1 MTDNIDYADI
11 LLSGSSSAPDGKPKV
26 PDLKD
31 FTPEQKAAYDRMMY
45 GKRKPAAP
53 AQQPSPAPVPVQ
65 PRPSYSVPAPKNAE
79 PSPQIDYADDLLG
92 SSSTPQADS
101 QKPEGWGEWIA
112 NMPGRI
118 ADAYR
123 GKQDPRE
130 ADTKTIY
137 EQFPEE
143 LHHVTNMAAI
153 AGTEDPGMGNIIA
166 KALGDKVVRR
176 YADANGYEIIVTQG
190 PDGQEQRG
198 YVNKPGLDNQDVAR
212 SVNQSLPFMLV
223 GGGTGALMKGAGIGA
238 NAVGQFVANSG
249 TSLVSDAVSNL
260 QGSEQS
266 IDPQKALVVGGL
278 GAAASVV
285 GAAAGALWRKFVTIP
300 GLIDKQTG
308 QLTQKGI
315 AAAREAGIDPSEVT
329 PDFATSFAKT
339 FAETGDAATAATKA
353 GADKYGIPATQG
365 QITKRVPLLTK
376 EEGMRRGLAGEPAER
391 TMTEFDKRQVKAVED
406 AALGRSE
413 IDKAADEA
421 AGVQRRSVGEMV
433 NPGRQATD
441 RERMA
446 STLGGS
452 VQDTYRG
459 AREAARKAEGEAWK
473 GADTLEVTDDALKL
487 LPAKLNEKLG
497 GMMPDEKVTPASA
510 AMAKKIDEIIGGKA
524 PEKAAEWIA
533 NDPSKKVD
541 QMRRVLGGYVDAAE
555 TKADKTM
562 AGRIYDGFN
571 EWIGDAAKQKL
582 LAGDPETAMKLVK
595 ARAFSRLVRQTF
607 EPKAGDGKLSEAGKR
622 LAKIM
627 DPEKADS
634 GEAVIQA
641 LFGSQG
647 SKGVNTGAVSALRNL
662 KSAFDRF
669 APEAGK
675 QAWDDVRLAY
685 WSRLVTDKGGR
696 LVGPQAIV
704 SNIKTAMQGQDSVMR
719 VLYTPAELRE
729 IKTFLTAV
737 ERIAYKPPNAS
748 GSGYTAALFAKEG
761 IMKFLNSF
769 GLRVP
774 AEGMLNYT
782 GVGSAWNKA
791 AASKAVRQ
799 SLTPQRP
806 NIAPATAPLSA
817 QLPRLER
824 QESGSR

>member
-1 MTDNIDYADI
+1 MADNIDYADI
-11 LLSGSSSAPDGKPKV
+11 LLAGSSV
-26 PDLKD
+26 PDVKD
-31 FTPEQKAAYDRMMY
+31 FTPEQKAAYDRMMN
-45 GKRKPAAP
+45 GKPKAVAPKAQQTAP
-53 AQQPSPAPVPVQ
+53 AQPTAPPVALPKQSEPAQ
-65 PRPSYSVPAPKNAE
+65 AF
-79 PSPQIDYADDLLG
+79 DYADDLLG
-92 SSSTPQADS
+92 TTSTGSAGG

-112 NMPGRI
+112 NIPGRV

-123 GKQDPRE
+123 GKQDPQE
-130 ADTKTIY
+130 TDTKTIF

-143 LHHVTNMAAI
+143 LHHATTMAAM
-153 AGTEDPGMGNIIA
+153 AGTEDPGMGNIIT

-176 YADANGYEIIVTQG
+176 YTDSNGYEIIVTRG

-198 YVNKPGLDNQDVAR
+198 YVNKPGLDSQDVAR
-212 SVNQSLPFMLV
+212 SINQSLPYMLV
-223 GGGTGALMKGAGIGA
+223 GGGAGAALKGAGVGV
-238 NAVGQFVANSG
+238 NAIGQFAANSG
-249 TSLVSDAVSNL
+249 TSLVSDAASNL

-266 IDPQKALVVGGL
+266 IDPQKALVVGAL
-278 GAAASVV
+278 GAAAPVA
-285 GAAAGALWRKFVTIP
+285 GAAVGSLWRKFVTIP

-315 AAAREAGIDPSEVT
+315 DAARQAGIDPADVT
-329 PDFATSFAKT
+329 PDFAQSFAKT
-339 FAETGDAATAATKA
+339 FAETRDAATAATKA

-365 QITKRVPLLTK
+365 QITKRPSLLTQ
-376 EEGMRRGLAGEPAER
+376 EEGMRRGLAGDPAER
-391 TMTEFDKRQVKAVED
+391 TMLNFDAKQAKAVEE
-406 AALGRSE
+406 ASLGRSE

-421 AGVQRRSVGEMV
+421 AGIRRRSVGEMV

-452 VQDTYRG
+452 VQDTYQG
-459 AREAARKAEGEAWK
+459 AREAARKAEGEAWQ
-473 GADTLEVTDDALKL
+473 GATSLEATDDALKL

-541 QMRRVLGGYVDAAE
+541 QMRRVLLGYVDAAE
-555 TKADKTM
+555 SNADKKM

-582 LAGDPETAMKLVK
+582 LAGDPEAAMKLVK
-595 ARAFSRLVRQTF
+595 ARAFTRLVRQTF
-607 EPKAGDGKLSEAGKR
+607 EPKASDGKLSEAGKR
-622 LAKIM
+622 LAKII
-627 DPEKADS
+627 DPDKADS
-634 GEAVIQA
+634 GEAVVQA

-647 SKGVNTGAVSALRNL
+647 SKGVNTGAVSALKNL

-704 SNIKTAMQGQDSVMR
+704 SNIKTAIQSQDSVMR
-719 VLYTPAELRE
+719 VLYTPTEMRE
-729 IKTFLTAV
+729 INSFLTAM
-737 ERIAYKPPNAS
+737 ERVAYKPPNAS

-774 AEGMLNYT
+774 AETALNYT

-806 NIAPATAPLSA
+806 NIAPATAPLSS
-817 QLPRLER
+817 QLPRIER